1 MGDWEAYLEAND
13 QLQRELA
20 ERRQAEDA
28 LRKSE
33 EQYRVLMETAS
44 DAIFAADGETGIIAD
59 ANQKSAEL
67 LGIPK
72 AQIIGL
78 HQSQLHP
85 PEDAEKYRDL
95 FRRHVARGGII
106 SDEVYVINHEGS
118 RIPVEIS
125 ASTTVIGPSRTRHL
139 QGYLQA

>member
-1 MGDWEAYLEAND
+1 
-13 QLQRELA
+13 
-20 ERRQAEDA
+20 
-28 LRKSE
+28 
-33 EQYRVLMETAS
+33 METAS

-72 AQIIGL
+72 TQIIGL
-78 HQSQLHP
+78 HQSPALHP

-106 SDEVYVINHEGS
+106 SDEVYVIYNEGS

-125 ASTTVIGPSRTRHL
+125 EHHGHR
-139 QGYLQA
+139 G